1 MKLLP
6 PLVLLAAAASA
17 ANLMDQVEHRYAENQ
32 GVELHYAA
40 LGEGPLVVMIH
51 GFPDFWYT
59 WRNQMPA
66 LAEAG
71 YRVAAVDL
79 RGYNLSDKPKGVEQY
94 AMPLLVGDVAAV
106 VKAEGRDRAVIVGH
120 DWGAAIAWQV
130 AMNLPDMVEKLVILQ
145 VPHPRGMSR
154 ELAANGQQTEN
165 SAYARRF
172 QEEGAHEALT
182 PESIAAWVQDEDA
195 RKLYVEAFERS
206 DLEAMLNY
214 YKANYPKP
222 PYKALE
228 TSPPVKC
235 PTLVIHGMGDKY
247 LLAAGHNGTW
257 GWIDNELTMVMLPD
271 AEHFVQHDAA
281 EQVTRTIRTWLASH

>member
-1 MKLLP
+1 MKLPAILAFCVASLP
-6 PLVLLAAAASA
+6 AAD
-17 ANLMDQVEHRYAENQ
+17 LMQNAEHLYTENQ
-32 GVELHYAA
+32 GVKLHYAA

-71 YRVAAVDL
+71 FRVAAIDL
-79 RGYNLSDKPKGVEQY
+79 RGYNLSDKPKGAESY

-106 VKAEGRDRAVIVGH
+106 VKAEGRENAIVVGH

-130 AMNLPDMVEKLVILQ
+130 AMHMPDMVEKLVILN

-172 QEEGAHEALT
+172 QEEGAHEDLT
-182 PESIAAWVQDEDA
+182 PENIAFWVQDDGA
-195 RKLYVEAFERS
+195 RKLYIEAFERS
-206 DLEAMLNY
+206 DLEAMLHY

-222 PYKALE
+222 PYQEVAS
-228 TSPPVKC
+228 TPPVKC

-257 GWIDNELTMVMLPD
+257 DWIDNELTMLMLPN

-281 EQVTRTIRTWLASH
+281 ERVTRGIVTWLSP